1 MAPGA
6 DIRQLA
12 IVHLSDVHFGSEHTF
27 NPPITPGGDAPP
39 EPGFPT
45 LIEKLGSD
53 LSLERAGCPVLVAVT
68 GDLAQ
73 TGAYKELKQAEE
85 FIRGLSAARV
95 MGAEISPRETYL
107 VPGNHD
113 VVFNGADIGERWQ
126 QWTDCHNRLRGSA
139 IDRDK
144 PWELDAVDDR
154 LDDLGAIIVTVNS
167 AVHVEKGKP
176 DQDRGRVDT
185 RQIDVMADRLAK
197 IDRDRMQSAIRVAL
211 IHHHP
216 VLIPDLVESGRGYDA
231 VHNSAALLT
240 TLRRF
245 GFHLVLHGHKH
256 NPHVFTEDAISAYR
270 GGEQRPI
277 LIVAGGSVASR
288 ELPQHPRCGN
298 CYNQILVKWHPG
310 ADQSR
315 IVVKTR
321 GLTVEDDEGGDLL
334 AFKWSW
340 RTLRT
345 DDRQFIGGA
354 EVPSPQGGA
363 SREFDG
369 AHDASA
375 EVERSTEYQ
384 RLRFSFPVAAFMP
397 SLEPNQVNEV
407 RLWIVKHPLP
417 VGLEVGPAVER
428 VTWSAGKRFPVITV
442 TAEEDPNMCAVLHYY
457 GPMLVQAHIEFADG
471 ESADAHIYVRMP
483 EAVGLP

>member
-1 MAPGA
+1 MAPRA

-12 IVHLSDVHFGSEHTF
+12 IVHLSDVHFGSEHIF
-27 NPPITPGGDAPP
+27 NPPTTAGGDAPE

-45 LIEKLGSD
+45 LIEKLQAD
-53 LSLERAGCPVLVAVT
+53 LALECAGCSVLVAVT

-73 TGAYKELKQAEE
+73 TGSYKELKQAEG
-85 FIRGLSAARV
+85 FIRGLSAAPV
-95 MGAEISPRETYL
+95 MGAEISAKEIYM

-113 VVFNGADIGERWQ
+113 VVFNGSDIGERWQ
-126 QWTDCHNRLRGSA
+126 QWTELHSRLSRTP
-139 IDRDK
+139 IDREK
-144 PWELDAVDDR
+144 PWELDTVDDR
-154 LDDLGAIIVTVNS
+154 LDDLDAIIATINS

-185 RQIDVMADRLAK
+185 RQIDALADRLAA
-197 IDRDRMQSAIRVAL
+197 IDPDRLQSAIRIAL

-216 VLIPDLVESGRGYDA
+216 VLIPDLVEAGRGYDA
-231 VHNSAALLT
+231 VHNSAPLLT

-277 LIVAGGSVASR
+277 SIIAGGSVASR
-288 ELPQHPRCGN
+288 ELPQRPRCGN
-298 CYNQILVKWHPG
+298 CYNQILVKWTPS

-334 AFKWSW
+334 ASKWSW

-363 SREFDG
+363 SRDFDS
-369 AHDASA
+369 AHDAAA
-375 EVERSTEYQ
+375 EAERSREYQ
-384 RLRFSFPVAAFMP
+384 RLRFTFPVAAVMP

-407 RLWIVKHPLP
+407 RLWIVQHPPP
-417 VGLEVGPAVER
+417 VGVEVGPAVER
-428 VTWSAGKRFPVITV
+428 VRWSAGKRFPVVTV
-442 TAEEDPNMCAVLHYY
+442 TADEDPKMCAVLHYY

-471 ESADAHIYVRMP
+471 QSADAHIYVRMP

>member
-1 MAPGA
+1 MAPKP

-27 NPPITPGGDAPP
+27 NPPTAPGGDSPR
-39 EPGFPT
+39 EPDFPT
-45 LIEKLGSD
+45 LVDKLRDDLAIE
-53 LSLERAGCPVLVAVT
+53 EARCPVLVAVT

-73 TGAYKELKQAEE
+73 TGSYRELKQAEE
-85 FIRGLSAARV
+85 FIRGLSAVPA
-95 MGAEISPRETYL
+95 MGVKLSLGEVYM

-113 VVFNGADIGERWQ
+113 VAFNSADIGERWQ
-126 QWTDCHNRLRGSA
+126 QWIDFHNRLRA
-139 IDRDK
+139 TAVDRDS

-185 RQIDVMADRLAK
+185 RQIDVMAKRLEAIDPDRLK
-197 IDRDRMQSAIRVAL
+197 SAIRVAL

-216 VLIPDLVESGRGYDA
+216 VLIPDLVEAGRGYDA
-231 VHNSAALLT
+231 VHNSAPLLT

-270 GGEQRPI
+270 RGEQRPI
-277 LIVAGGSVASR
+277 LVVAGGSVASR
-288 ELPQHPRCGN
+288 ELPKHPRCGN
-298 CYNQILVKWHPG
+298 CYNQIVVKWNPG

-321 GLTVEDDEGGDLL
+321 GLTVEDDDGGDLL
-334 AFKWSW
+334 VFNW
-340 RTLRT
+340 RWHTLRT

-354 EVPSPQGGA
+354 EVPSPQVET
-363 SREFDG
+363 SREFDSK
-369 AHDASA
+369 HDAGA
-375 EVERSTEYQ
+375 EAERSAEYQ

-397 SLEPNQVNEV
+397 SLVPEQVNEV
-407 RLWIVKHPLP
+407 RLWIVRHPLP
-417 VGLEVGPAVER
+417 VGVEVGPAIER
-428 VTWSAGKRFPVITV
+428 VTWSAGKRFPVVTV

-471 ESADAHIYVRMP
+471 ESADAHLYVRMP